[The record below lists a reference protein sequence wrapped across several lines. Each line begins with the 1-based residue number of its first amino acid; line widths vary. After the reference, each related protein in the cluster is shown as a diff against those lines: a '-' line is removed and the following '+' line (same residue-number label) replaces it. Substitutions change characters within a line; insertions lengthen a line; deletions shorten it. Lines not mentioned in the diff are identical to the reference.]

1 MPIYGYI
8 ACAWAGFAG
17 YGTAMVLSYIVGQK
31 KYPIDYPVKDI
42 MIYVALAI
50 VLFAGMTQVNKY
62 LSPIMALAANTV
74 HSLSREKGFPFEQS
88 ACSW

>member
-1 MPIYGYI
+1 MLIAINVIFVPIYGYI

-42 MIYVALAI
+42 MIYVVLAL

-62 LSPIMALAANTV
+62 LSPIMALAANTL
-74 HSLSREKGFPFEQS
+74 SLIHI
-88 ACSW
+88 